1 MPKYEPTIGMEI
13 HVELATKS
21 KMFCG
26 CKNGMGME
34 KEPNKNICPVC
45 TGQPG
50 VTPVPN
56 EQAIE
61 YTAQAGLALKCEITR
76 ESKFD
81 RKNYFYP
88 DLPKGYQISQFDLP
102 ICRDG
107 SVKIRVRKNGE
118 TRGDNK
124 AKTYGKTVGIHRI
137 HLEEDTA
144 KLTHQANGESLV
156 DFNRSSVPLMELVT
170 EPDITSSTEA
180 KKFCEELQLVFR
192 YIGISPADMEKGQMR
207 CEANISLHKEDEDIL
222 AGTKVELKN
231 INSFRAIEKGIEYE
245 IERQTEML
253 DNGEEVIQETRGWD
267 ENKGETFSQR
277 KKENADDY
285 RYFPDPDL
293 QPFSF
298 SEKYLKEL
306 MAKLPELPRERR
318 LRFREDYNL
327 LPENVE
333 TLVVNKDLGNY
344 FEQVASELLDWLK
357 AESVKNKDKDRASSP
372 ENSGLETLST
382 INEKTKTKVY
392 RLANSYLITHLAKMM
407 SNEGKDANN
416 LPPEADQSV
425 AGKITAENFAELIK
439 MIHLGEINSSAAQT
453 ILEEMFKTG
462 GDPSHIAK
470 EKDLGQVSDTGELK
484 GIVDK
489 ILKDNPSVVE
499 DYKAGKDN
507 AIKFLMGQ
515 VMKGTKGKANPPMVM
530 EMLKKKMG

>member
-1 MPKYEPTIGMEI
+1 MKYIPTIGMEI

-26 CKNGMGME
+26 CKNGMGLE

-50 VTPVPN
+50 ATPVPN

-61 YTAQAGLALKCEITR
+61 FTAQAGLALQCTISP

-107 SVKIRVRKNGE
+107 KIKIRVRKDGE
-118 TRGDNK
+118 EKGNNQ

-144 KLTHQANGESLV
+144 KLTHSPNGDSLV
-156 DFNRSSVPLMELVT
+156 DFNRSSVPLMELVS
-170 EPDITSSTEA
+170 EPDLTSSAEA
-180 KKFCEELQLVFR
+180 KKFCEELQLIFR

-207 CEANISLHKEDEDIL
+207 CEANISLHKKDEDIL

-245 IERQTEML
+245 IERQSEML

-293 QPFSF
+293 QPFTF
-298 SEKYLKEL
+298 EKEYVQKL
-306 MAKLPELPRERR
+306 MDKLPELPRERR
-318 LRFREDYNL
+318 LRFQEEYDL
-327 LPENVE
+327 LPENIE

-344 FEQVASELLDWLK
+344 FEQVASELTNWIVEEGKKLD
-357 AESVKNKDKDRASSP
+357 
-372 ENSGLETLST
+372 
-382 INEKTKTKVY
+382 EKTKTKVY
-392 RLANSYLITHLAKMM
+392 RLANSYLITNLAKLM
-407 SNEGKDANN
+407 SDNEIKVED
-416 LPPEADQSV
+416 L
-425 AGKITAENFAELIK
+425 KITAENFAEMIK

-462 GDPSHIAK
+462 GDPSHIAE
-470 EKDLGQVSDTGELK
+470 EKDLGQVSDTGELD
-484 GIVDK
+484 GMVDK
-489 ILKDNPSVVE
+489 ILADNPSAVE
-499 DYKAGKDN
+499 DFKAGKEN
-507 AIKFLMGQ
+507 SIKFLMGQ
-515 VMKGTKGKANPPMVM
+515 VMKETKGKANPPMVM

>member
-1 MPKYEPTIGMEI
+1 MSKYQPTIGMEI

-26 CKNGMGME
+26 CKNGMGLE

-50 VTPVPN
+50 ATPVPN
-56 EQAIE
+56 KQAVE
-61 YTAQAGLALKCEITR
+61 FVAKAGLALECQITP

-107 SVKIRVRKNGE
+107 KLKIRVRKDGE
-118 TRGDNK
+118 EKGNNQ

-144 KLTHQANGESLV
+144 KLSHGHSGESLV
-156 DFNRSSVPLMELVT
+156 DFNRSSVPLMELVS
-170 EPDITSSTEA
+170 EPDITSAKEA
-180 KKFCEELQLVFR
+180 KKFSEELQLIFR

-207 CEANISLHKEDEDIL
+207 CEANVSLHKEGEDIL

-253 DNGEEVIQETRGWD
+253 DNGEKVIQETRGWD
-267 ENKGETFSQR
+267 EHKGETFSQR

-293 QPFSF
+293 QPFTF
-298 SEKYLKEL
+298 SKDYIQGL
-306 MAKLPELPRERR
+306 MNKLPELPRERR
-318 LRFREDYNL
+318 LRFQEEYDL

-333 TLVVNKDLGNY
+333 TLVTNKDLGNY
-344 FEQVASELLDWLK
+344 FEEVSSELTEWLACEGEKVDEK
-357 AESVKNKDKDRASSP
+357 A
-372 ENSGLETLST
+372 
-382 INEKTKTKVY
+382 KTKVY
-392 RLANSYLITHLAKMM
+392 RLANSYLITNLAKLM
-407 SNEGKDANN
+407 SDDGIEM
-416 LPPEADQSV
+416 DQL
-425 AGKITAENFAELIK
+425 KITAENFAELIK
-439 MIHLGEINSSAAQT
+439 MIHKNEINSSAAQT
-453 ILEEMFKTG
+453 VLEEMFKTG
-462 GDPSHIAK
+462 GDPSHIVD
-470 EKDLGQVSDTGELK
+470 EKDLKQVSDTGELDN
-484 GIVDK
+484 IVDV
-489 ILKDNPSVVE
+489 ILKDNPSAVE
-499 DYKAGKDN
+499 DYKAGKEN
-507 AIKFLMGQ
+507 SIKFLMGQ
-515 VMKGTKGKANPPMVM
+515 VMKETKGKANPPVVM
-530 EMLKKKMG
+530 ELLKNKMK

>member
-1 MPKYEPTIGMEI
+1 MKYIPTIGMEI
-13 HVELATKS
+13 HVELATET

-26 CKNGMGME
+26 CKNGMGLE

-50 VTPVPN
+50 ATPVPN

-61 YTAQAGLALKCEITR
+61 FTAKAGLALECTISP

-107 SVKIRVRKNGE
+107 KIKIRVRKDGE
-118 TRGDNK
+118 EKGNNQ

-144 KLTHQANGESLV
+144 KLTHSPSGDSLV

-170 EPDITSSTEA
+170 EPDLISSAEA
-180 KKFCEELQLVFR
+180 KKFCEELQMVFR
-192 YIGISPADMEKGQMR
+192 YVGISPADMEKGQMR
-207 CEANISLHKEDEDIL
+207 CEANISLHKEGEDIL

-253 DNGEEVIQETRGWD
+253 DNGEEIVQETRGWD

-293 QPFSF
+293 QPFTF
-298 SEKYLKEL
+298 EKEYLQEL
-306 MAKLPELPRERR
+306 MNKLPELPRERR
-318 LRFREDYNL
+318 TRLQEEYDL
-327 LPENVE
+327 LPENIE

-344 FEQVASELLDWLK
+344 FEEIASELTNWI
-357 AESVKNKDKDRASSP
+357 AEEGGKID
-372 ENSGLETLST
+372 
-382 INEKTKTKVY
+382 EKIKTKVY
-392 RLANSYLITHLAKMM
+392 RLANSYLITNLAKLVSDNE
-407 SNEGKDANN
+407 SNVKD
-416 LPPEADQSV
+416 V
-425 AGKITAENFAELIK
+425 KITAENFAELIK

-462 GDPSHIAK
+462 GDPSHIAE
-470 EKDLGQVSDTGELK
+470 EKDLGQVSDTGELD

-489 ILKDNPSVVE
+489 ILADNPSAVE
-499 DYKAGKDN
+499 DFKDGKEN
-507 AIKFLMGQ
+507 SIKFLMGQ
-515 VMKGTKGKANPPMVM
+515 VMAATKGKANPPMVM
-530 EMLKKKMG
+530 EMLKNKME

>member
-1 MPKYEPTIGMEI
+1 MKYIPTIGMEI

-26 CKNGMGME
+26 CKNGMGLE

-50 VTPVPN
+50 ATPVPN

-61 YTAQAGLALKCEITR
+61 FTAQAGLALQCTISP

-107 SVKIRVRKNGE
+107 KIKIRVRKDGE
-118 TRGDNK
+118 EKGNNQ

-144 KLTHQANGESLV
+144 KLTHSPNGNSLV
-156 DFNRSSVPLMELVT
+156 DFNRSSVPLMELVS
-170 EPDITSSTEA
+170 EPDLTSSAEA
-180 KKFCEELQLVFR
+180 KKFCEELQLIFR

-207 CEANISLHKEDEDIL
+207 CEANISLHKKDEDIL

-245 IERQTEML
+245 VERQTEML

-293 QPFSF
+293 QPFTF
-298 SEKYLKEL
+298 EKEYVQKL
-306 MAKLPELPRERR
+306 MDKLPELPRERR
-318 LRFREDYNL
+318 LRFQEEYDL
-327 LPENVE
+327 LPENIE

-344 FEQVASELLDWLK
+344 FEQVASELTNWIVEEGEKLD
-357 AESVKNKDKDRASSP
+357 EQ
-372 ENSGLETLST
+372 
-382 INEKTKTKVY
+382 IKTKVY
-392 RLANSYLITHLAKMM
+392 RLANSYLITNLLKLI
-407 SNEGKDANN
+407 SDNEIKVED
-416 LPPEADQSV
+416 L
-425 AGKITAENFAELIK
+425 KITAENFAEMIK

-462 GDPSHIAK
+462 GDPSHIAE
-470 EKDLGQVSDTGELK
+470 EKDLGQVSDTGELD

-489 ILKDNPSVVE
+489 ILTDNPSAVE
-499 DYKAGKDN
+499 DFKAGKEN
-507 AIKFLMGQ
+507 SIKFLMGQ
-515 VMKGTKGKANPPMVM
+515 VMKETKGKANPPMVM